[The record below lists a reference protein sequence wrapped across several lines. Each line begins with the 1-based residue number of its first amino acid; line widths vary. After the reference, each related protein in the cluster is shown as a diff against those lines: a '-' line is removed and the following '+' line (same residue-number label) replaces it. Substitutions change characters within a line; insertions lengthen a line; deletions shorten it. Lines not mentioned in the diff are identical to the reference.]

1 MLDREVMTVELSNI
15 RSDYARAGLTER
27 DVDPSPTIQLDRWL
41 NEAIAA
47 KHPEPTAFT
56 LATASKDGE
65 PASRVVL
72 LKGLNER
79 GLVFYTGYDSA
90 KGHDLAENPR
100 ASASFFWVMLE
111 RQIRVTGSVTKV
123 SEEESFAYFS
133 SRPRGSRLGA
143 WSSAQSSV
151 IAGRAELEAKYAE
164 IEKRFPGDDIPLPP
178 HWGGYRIAIE
188 RMELWQGRPSRLHD
202 RLRYTRI
209 SESAWKIE
217 RLSP

>member
-1 MLDREVMTVELSNI
+1 MDLSAI
-15 RSDYARAGLTER
+15 RSEYARAGLTER
-27 DVDPSPTIQLDRWL
+27 DVDPSPFIQLDRWL

-47 KHPEPTAFT
+47 NHPEPTAFT
-56 LATASKDGE
+56 LATASKDAE

-100 ASASFFWVMLE
+100 ASASFFWVLLE

-143 WSSAQSSV
+143 WASAQSAV
-151 IAGRAELEAKYAE
+151 IRGRAELEAQYAE

-178 HWGGYRIAIE
+178 HWGGYRISID

-202 RLRYTRI
+202 RLRYTRTGDN
-209 SESAWKIE
+209 AWRVD

>member
-1 MLDREVMTVELSNI
+1 MDFSAI

-27 DVDPSPTIQLDRWL
+27 DLDPDPILQLDRWV

-56 LATASKDGE
+56 LATASKSGE

-72 LKGLNER
+72 MKGLDAR
-79 GLVFYTGYDSA
+79 GLVFFTGYDSA

-100 ASASFFWVMLE
+100 ASASFFWVLLE
-111 RQIRVTGSVTKV
+111 RQVRVTGSVTKV
-123 SEEESFAYFS
+123 TEQESFAYFS

-143 WSSAQSSV
+143 WASAQSSV
-151 IAGRAELEAKYAE
+151 IEGRAALEAQYAE

-178 HWGGYRIAIE
+178 HWGGYRIEVERIE
-188 RMELWQGRPSRLHD
+188 FWQGRPSRLHD

-209 SESAWKIE
+209 ESSGWRID